1 MNGSVRAEL
10 LMLRKRVSTWVLLG
24 LWSVAAG
31 LFAYVLPYSTLRG
44 GTESFGPPP
53 PDLASLLPDRFTGT
67 AVGGYPFFGGVVVLI
82 LGVMTMGGEYGW
94 GTLKTVLSQHPSRLR
109 ALGAKLIALG
119 IVLWVF
125 VAASFLIS
133 AIASRVI
140 ASTEGVDTSWPS
152 LAMTGKALIAAW
164 LIFAVWTS
172 LGVALAIVSRGTSL
186 AIGIGILYGLA
197 LEGLAEALLRQVD
210 ALEPLVQGLLR
221 ANAYSLAAAVG
232 MAEADAAGNGPG
244 SYAGPFVGGLQSTVV
259 LVGLMAAFAA
269 VSAVVLTRRDV
280 T

>member
-1 MNGSVRAEL
+1 MIGGVRAEI
-10 LMLRKRVSTWVLLG
+10 LMLRKRASTWVLLG
-24 LWSVAAG
+24 LWTVAAG
-31 LFAYVLPYSTLRG
+31 LFAYVLPYSTYRG
-44 GTESFGPPP
+44 GGESFGPPP
-53 PDLASLLPDRFTGT
+53 EDLSALLPDRFAGT
-67 AVGGYPFFGGVVVLI
+67 ALGGYPFFGGVLVLI

-94 GTLKTVLSQHPSRLR
+94 GTLKTVLSQHPNRLR

-119 IVLWVF
+119 MALSVF
-125 VAASFLIS
+125 VLVSFLVS
-133 AIASRVI
+133 AVASGLV
-140 ASTEGVDTSWPS
+140 ASLEDARSSWPGVWDITK
-152 LAMTGKALIAAW
+152 AMLGAW
-164 LIFAVWTS
+164 LIFAVWTT

-221 ANAYSLAAAVG
+221 ANAYSLAGALG

-244 SYAGPFVGGLQSTVV
+244 SFSGPFVGGLQSTLV
-259 LVGLMAAFAA
+259 LLGLTAAFTA
-269 VSAVVLTRRDV
+269 VSAALLTRRDV